1 MPTSHSAGQPKPR
14 VTLLS
19 PTGFRARL
27 MGGVVLL
34 NVFVCSLVGL
44 SIYQSHCQYRE
55 RAEITTQN
63 LTQVMENEIAG
74 TINTVDLAL
83 FAVMDEYREHG
94 TKKHGTGVVVD
105 GKELNAYTERVHS
118 RLPGI
123 DALRITDA
131 QGVLIYGSDVVP
143 GAKTSLAD
151 RPHFIRLRDDPNAGL
166 AISKPQVSRANQK
179 WVLVLARRIDQPD
192 GSFGGMAFAAIA
204 LEQLSRT
211 FSAINVGSRGVVA
224 LRDGELGVIVRHPA
238 LGGTAGAPGNK
249 SVAREFREMVAAG
262 NAIGT
267 FTVVAGSDN
276 GERTYSYRKIGAH
289 SLYISVGL
297 SPADYLAEWRYVV
310 AQQAALAA
318 FFALITFLAAWL
330 IYRIWKRQANAVE
343 ALARHEAK
351 FRTVA
356 DFTFDWEY
364 WKGPQEEILYMTP
377 SCERVTGYSR
387 EEFVADPGLLLRIV
401 HVEDRHLMDRHQR
414 DIADRISDPD
424 GAAVDFRIVRRDG
437 EIRWITHH
445 CRAISGRIGESMGR
459 RVSNRDITERKR
471 AEEALL
477 AVQHSLTEA
486 QAMSHLGSWELDL
499 VHNRLTW
506 SAEMYRIFGMPP
518 EEFGASYE
526 TFLATLHPDD
536 REMVNQAYLSSL
548 DAGGRYNIE
557 YRIIHKSD
565 GQLRWGQARC
575 EHERDA
581 SGKVLRSYGTV
592 LDITE
597 RKLAEARLAES
608 ESHLRTVIENEP
620 ECIKIIDA
628 QGRLIHMNPA
638 GLAMIEADSLEQVAG
653 GPVLDLIAPEYREA
667 YAELMKRV
675 LAGETMEMQYEVLG
689 LKGGRC
695 WLETHAVPM
704 QDKGETVHL
713 AVTRDI
719 SRRKQAEAE
728 LLRSNAEL
736 EQFSYSISHDMR
748 QPLRM
753 IASYLQLLEM
763 GLKDQVDDE
772 KREYFHFAI
781 DGAKRLDKM
790 LLGLLDYSRVGRKGE
805 PAAWVESRAVL
816 DEALLFLQPAIA
828 EAQAVIRIEGDWP
841 RIFVS
846 PDEMLRLMQ
855 NLIGNAIKFRIA
867 GRVPEVTVSGE
878 AVGKEWRMSVADNG
892 IGIPPDQIGRLFQV
906 FQRLQSRAAYEGTGI
921 GLALCRKIAEHHG
934 GRIRV
939 ESAGE
944 DRGSA
949 FRLSLP
955 IGAESASV
963 SPTVPKGVS

>member
-1 MPTSHSAGQPKPR
+1 
-14 VTLLS
+14 
-19 PTGFRARL
+19 

-44 SIYQSHCQYRE
+44 SIHQGHHQYRE

-74 TINTVDLAL
+74 TIGTADLAL
-83 FAVMDEYREHG
+83 LAVMDEYRKQRAG
-94 TKKHGTGVVVD
+94 GAVD
-105 GKELNAYTERVHS
+105 GKELNAYIERLRS
-118 RLPGI
+118 RLPGV
-123 DALRITDA
+123 DALRIADA
-131 QGVLIYGSDVVP
+131 QGLLIYGSDVVP
-143 GAKTSLAD
+143 SAKISLAD
-151 RPHFIRLRDDPNAGL
+151 RPYFIRLRNDPNAGL
-166 AISKPQVSRANQK
+166 VIPKPHISRANQK
-179 WVLVLARRIDQPD
+179 WVIVHARRIDQPD
-192 GSFGGMAFAAIA
+192 GSFGGVVFVAIT
-204 LEQLSRT
+204 LEQLSKT
-211 FSAINVGSRGVVA
+211 FSAINVGPRGVVT
-224 LRDGELGVIVRHPA
+224 LRDGELAIIVRHPELQEA
-238 LGGTAGAPGNK
+238 GGTTGNK
-249 SVAREFREMVAAG
+249 SVAPELREMVAAG
-262 NAIGT
+262 NTAGT
-267 FTVVAGSDN
+267 FTGLSGNDTTT
-276 GERTYSYRKIGAH
+276 RTYSYRKIGAH
-289 SLYISVGL
+289 PLYISVGL
-297 SPADYLAEWRYVV
+297 SPEDYLAEWRYVV
-310 AQQAALAA
+310 AQQAALAV

-401 HVEDRHLMDRHQR
+401 HAEDRQLMERHLR
-414 DIADRISDPD
+414 DIAKPIADPD
-424 GAAVDFRIVRRDG
+424 GAAMDFRIVRRDG

-477 AVQHSLTEA
+477 AVQHNLTEA
-486 QAMSHLGSWELDL
+486 QAMSHLGNWELDL

-548 DAGGRYNIE
+548 DAGGRYDIE

-565 GQLRWGQARC
+565 GQRRWGHARC

-581 SGKVLRSYGTV
+581 SGKALRSFGTV

-597 RKLAEARLAES
+597 RKEAQARLAES
-608 ESHLRTVIENEP
+608 ESRLRTIIENEP

-653 GPVLDLIAPEYREA
+653 GQVIDLIAPEYRAA
-667 YAELMKRV
+667 YSELMDRV

-689 LKGGRC
+689 LKGGRR

-719 SRRKQAEAE
+719 SKRKQAEVE

-763 GLKDQVDDE
+763 GLKDQLDDE
-772 KREYFHFAI
+772 KREYFNFAV
-781 DGAKRLDKM
+781 DGAKRLDTM
-790 LLGLLDYSRVGRKGE
+790 LLGLLEYSRVGRKGE
-805 PAAWVESRAVL
+805 PPTWIESRVVL
-816 DEALLFLQPAIA
+816 DEALLFLRPAIA
-828 EAQAVIRIEGDWP
+828 EAQAVVHIEGDWP
-841 RIFVS
+841 RIYVS

-855 NLIGNAIKFRIA
+855 NLIGNALKFRVA
-867 GRVPEVTVSGE
+867 GRTSEVIVTSEV
-878 AVGKEWRMSVADNG
+878 VDKTWQMCVADNG
-892 IGIPPDQIGRLFQV
+892 VGIVPDQIGRLFQV
-906 FQRLQSRAAYEGTGI
+906 FQRLQGRTAYEGTGI

-934 GRIRV
+934 GRIWA

-944 DRGSA
+944 DQGSR
-949 FRLSLP
+949 FCVDLP
-955 IGAESASV
+955 IKS
-963 SPTVPKGVS
+963 